1 MGHDR
6 YGGLM
11 VAPVTYPSS
20 NVRVVDDE
28 IPGRPRPEDLVR
40 LSAPLSH
47 ELTAELDGAVE
58 AARIGVEEILLAA
71 LGRAIARTIGVGFV
85 TVSGLTTVQPLRLC
99 CADERGMDADALLAD
114 VREALTPARLSTSP
128 ADVAF
133 SFLGLPPEPS
143 LGPLQLADGPALGV
157 LAYRAD
163 GEVQMDWWYDSRRL
177 DRCTVEELTNQF
189 RLGLISVTSEATP
202 VYDTV

>member
-1 MGHDR
+1 
-6 YGGLM
+6 M

-40 LSAPLSH
+40 LSAPLSD

-58 AARIGVEEILLAA
+58 ATRVGVEEMLLAA

-85 TVSGLTTVQPLRLC
+85 MVSGLTTVQPLRLC
-99 CADERGMDADALLAD
+99 CADERGMDANALLTA
-114 VREALTPARLSTSP
+114 VREALMPARLSASP

-163 GEVQMDWWYDSRRL
+163 GEMQMDWWYDSRRL
-177 DRCTVEELTNQF
+177 DQCTVDELTNQF
-189 RLGLISVTSEATP
+189 RLGLISVTSEATA

>member
-1 MGHDR
+1 MGHAR
-6 YGGLM
+6 YGEGM

-58 AARIGVEEILLAA
+58 AARVGVEEVLLAG
-71 LGRAIARTIGVGFV
+71 LSRAIARTIGVGFV
-85 TVSGLTTVQPLRLC
+85 SVSGLTTVQPFRLC
-99 CADERGMDADALLAD
+99 CAAQCNMDANALLAD
-114 VREALTPARLSTSP
+114 IRDALTPARLSPSP

-133 SFLGLPPEPS
+133 SFLGMPPEPS
-143 LGPLQLADGPALGV
+143 LGPLQLAEGPALGV
-157 LAYRAD
+157 LAYRTG
-163 GEVQMDWWYDSRRL
+163 GELQMDWWYDARRL

-202 VYDTV
+202 VFDAV

>member
-1 MGHDR
+1 M
-6 YGGLM
+6 
-11 VAPVTYPSS
+11 
-20 NVRVVDDE
+20 
-28 IPGRPRPEDLVR
+28 VR

-58 AARIGVEEILLAA
+58 AALVGIEEVLLAA

-85 TVSGLTTVQPLRLC
+85 MVSGLTAVQPIRLC
-99 CADERGMDADALLAD
+99 CADERGLNANDLLAE
-114 VREALTPARLSTSP
+114 VRDALTPARLSTSP

-157 LAYRAD
+157 LAYRCD

-177 DRCTVEELTNQF
+177 DHCTVEELANQF

-202 VYDTV
+202 ICDTV